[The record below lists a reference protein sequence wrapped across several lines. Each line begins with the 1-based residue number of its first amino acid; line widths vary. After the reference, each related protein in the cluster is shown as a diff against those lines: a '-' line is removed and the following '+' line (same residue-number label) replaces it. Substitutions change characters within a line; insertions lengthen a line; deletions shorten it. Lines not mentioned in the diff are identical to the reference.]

1 MMSAM
6 DEYSGDGWYQDS
18 YVSSQSVPSSGCDC
32 QQQSSGFSAPEVP
45 LPPAVNQDA
54 KVLPPPVPMGGDS
67 APMNEG
73 TDGIA
78 PISLQIPMSSVDTF
92 ENRTVTL
99 PAKSV
104 THRIITEGT

>member
-1 MMSAM
+1 
-6 DEYSGDGWYQDS
+6 
-18 YVSSQSVPSSGCDC
+18 
-32 QQQSSGFSAPEVP
+32 
-45 LPPAVNQDA
+45 
-54 KVLPPPVPMGGDS
+54 
-67 APMNEG
+67 MNEG